1 MEITPSLIYFIS
13 TIGTLKCIC
22 IVILIVLVILSLII
36 GIEIL
41 IESPN
46 YYEDNKKIPICVGII
61 LSIFLLL
68 STLLPSSKTMCAM
81 YIIPVI
87 ANNKTIQEIPNELL
101 DLVKLWLVELKPIK
115 TNSP

>member
-13 TIGTLKCIC
+13 TIGTLKYIC
-22 IVILIVLVILSLII
+22 ITILILLVILSSII
-36 GIEIL
+36 GIAIW

-46 YYEDNKKIPICVGII
+46 YYEDNKRAPICVGII

-101 DLVKLWLVELKPIK
+101 DLAKLWLVELKPIK

>member
-13 TIGTLKCIC
+13 TIGTLKYIC

-36 GIEIL
+36 GI
-41 IESPN
+41 PN
-46 YYEDNKKIPICVGII
+46 YYYEDNKKIPICVGII

-68 STLLPSSKTMCAM
+68 STLLPSSKTVCAM

-101 DLVKLWLVELKPIK
+101 DLAKLWLVELKPIK